1 MTYAYIRVSTKEQNL
16 ARQIEAI
23 KHYRP
28 NISDEN
34 IICDKQSGK
43 NFNRAGYTKLK
54 SLLQS
59 GDELIVKEFDRFGRN
74 KEEMK
79 EELRDLK
86 NRGVAVRI
94 LDIPT
99 TLIDYQ
105 GQDWLLEMVN
115 NIMVEVLA
123 SLAENERNKIRERQR
138 EGIDC
143 MPIVNGKRT
152 SSKTNRPI
160 GRPTLNVSNSDFQ
173 KFFQKQ
179 KDGQITVSEG
189 IKELGISRRTWYN
202 RAAEQGLI

>member
-54 SLLQS
+54 SLLQP

-173 KFFQKQ
+173 KIFQKQ